1 LGEILQ
7 WACGEKLL
15 TALAQGAVKSA
26 RWVKGMGE
34 GMKLLKEAQQG
45 MRLEQEMLKGVEMLK
60 GAETSV
66 QEGTSMLKP
75 LGLGSTGRSEP
86 KNLIKQMAMKAA
98 MENPQ
103 LGEIVMKE
111 INDPRWL
118 GWTKM
123 RYKVETE
130 NGVKVI
136 IHYVGKWENGV
147 LKSVDDFKFK

>member
-1 LGEILQ
+1 
-7 WACGEKLL
+7 
-15 TALAQGAVKSA
+15 
-26 RWVKGMGE
+26 
-34 GMKLLKEAQQG
+34 
-45 MRLEQEMLKGVEMLK
+45 
-60 GAETSV
+60 
-66 QEGTSMLKP
+66 
-75 LGLGSTGRSEP
+75 
-86 KNLIKQMAMKAA
+86 MAMKAA